1 MGGRLRHRMRARSRQ
16 RQGVRTDMLGK
27 LFQPRISGD
36 NSIVT
41 SLATVAVVVAIY
53 QAKVGPVADV
63 HMTAPNDGNIAASI
77 RKAGWEALGA
87 VAGIAL
93 LAGDMNIIILG
104 GAAVVAEELSYRH
117 ANMSNPAT
125 GQIAVTPASYAP
137 AGGTLAAA

>member
-1 MGGRLRHRMRARSRQ
+1 
-16 RQGVRTDMLGK
+16 MLGK
-27 LFQPRISGD
+27 LFTPRISGD

-53 QAKVGPVADV
+53 QSKIGPVADV
-63 HMTAPNDGNIAASI
+63 HNTAPNDGNVAASI
-77 RKAGWEALGA
+77 RKAGWESLGV

-125 GQIAVTPASYAP
+125 GQISLTPQAYQP
-137 AGGTLAAA
+137 AGGALAAA